1 MNEPIGSRS
10 RKNRRQGPDW
20 IVITFHW
27 LSVVGWVILI
37 VALGLS
43 HLAKPEMRTGLTTYW
58 NIEVRDYWE
67 PNLTGQLIY
76 LLWWCCLISLISIVL
91 NQFRLRRATDRQQ
104 YNSVALLLIA
114 LAALSFFYQV

>member
-1 MNEPIGSRS
+1 MNELIGSRS
-10 RKNRRQGPDW
+10 RKNRRKGPDW
-20 IVITFHW
+20 IVLTFHW
-27 LSVVGWVILI
+27 LSVVGWIILI

-43 HLAKPEMRTGLTTYW
+43 HLAKPEMRTGLTSYW
-58 NIEVRDYWE
+58 NIELRDYWE
-67 PNLTGQLIY
+67 PTLTGQLIY